1 MAFDLTSFF
10 KDPDWFHRF
19 DEYVLAQGKK
29 LSSPRFLSALN
40 LEKVDDGYLL
50 TARSDEHDAE
60 INLCPESDSRCG
72 FDSSCTCQFGS
83 FCPHAAAALLR
94 ASRPNTLAR
103 LMRGGGTTP
112 STTQL
117 QKEEAVVV
125 KDDKIYKPTFHLEVA
140 EEPARARVVQ
150 LLLQALKMKWR
161 LIQTALKLF

>member
-60 INLCPESDSRCG
+60 INLWPESDSRWE
-72 FDSSCTCQFGS
+72 FDSSCTCEFGS

-112 STTQL
+112 
-117 QKEEAVVV
+117 
-125 KDDKIYKPTFHLEVA
+125 
-140 EEPARARVVQ
+140 
-150 LLLQALKMKWR
+150 
-161 LIQTALKLF
+161 